1 MNMTNEM
8 IEVLI
13 GKYLDGEITP
23 SEERLLEA
31 ELDRD
36 PKAAELLEQ
45 FENLHQRSCEV
56 LSGELFEKGK
66 SPQEIFNSAL
76 HHSKHTRHHTIKLSG
91 WMRFAT
97 GIAAGLIL
105 GLALHFILPLLSNAN
120 TEPVQP
126 VTPTYAKKINKEILL
141 GTPEETTQSSGLPT
155 RNVDWYNFTDEQG
168 NQWLVEGL
176 RENYVRPAS
185 YEQGL

>member
-1 MNMTNEM
+1 MKMTMEM

-31 ELDRD
+31 EFDRN

-45 FENLHQRSCEV
+45 FENLHQRSSEV
-56 LSGELFEKGK
+56 LSREFFEKGK
-66 SPQEIFNSAL
+66 SAQEIFQNAL
-76 HHSKHTRHHTIKLSG
+76 QQSQHHRHHTIKLSG
-91 WMRFAT
+91 WIRFAT

-105 GLALHFILPLLSNAN
+105 GLALHFILPLLSTAN
-120 TEPVQP
+120 NKPVP
-126 VTPTYAKKINKEILL
+126 PEAPKFAKKIDEQMLL
-141 GTPEETTQSSGLPT
+141 GTPQIEQQPSGQPT
-155 RNVDWYNFTDEQG
+155 RNVDWYKFTDQQG
-168 NQWLVEGL
+168 NQWMVEGL